1 MFVVVVLRLQTRS
14 TRKHPLN
21 NPTSGIGIGSAP
33 QITDASSID
42 WPSLLDA
49 LSTVRVDPDRHDRD
63 GGAENSVAETLG
75 LYSPILDGR
84 FQPNLIYG
92 TRHGRQ
98 VFIRIGVDE
107 TYRSG
112 ITNRHLRQITV
123 LRVGVPVFAL
133 VADYGALSVEA
144 GASEALLAVEQSL
157 HPSPD
162 VWDGLRVVGGPE
174 GIVASR
180 PVPRRVRSSSSG
192 STISGWSSGSPIRYM
207 RPLCTQLASIGRTSC
222 RTGSD
227 VPDDACRPGAVVEGS
242 LTQSAGRPFR
252 IDTPTG
258 GLRALAVVQQR
269 DLLQGTLSARTTH
282 QS

>member
-1 MFVVVVLRLQTRS
+1 VVAVLVVVMLGLRTRS
-14 TRKHPLN
+14 IRNHPLN
-21 NPTSGIGIGSAP
+21 NPTPGIGVGAAR
-33 QITDASSID
+33 QITDASSIG

-49 LSTVRVDPDRHDRD
+49 LSTVQVDPDRHDPD
-63 GGAENSVAETLG
+63 CGPENSVAETLG
-75 LYSPILDGR
+75 LYSPVLDGR

-98 VFIRIGVDE
+98 VFIRIGIDE

-133 VADYGALSVEA
+133 VAGCGVLRVEA
-144 GASEALLAVEQSL
+144 GASEALLAVERAL

-180 PVPRRVRSSSSG
+180 PVPRRVRVQFQWLYDLWLVERIADSLYAPALQP
-192 STISGWSSGSPIRYM
+192 TR
-207 RPLCTQLASIGRTSC
+207 LGRTYI
-222 RTGSD
+222 
-227 VPDDACRPGAVVEGS
+227 VPYG
-242 LTQSAGRPFR
+242 LGR
-252 IDTPTG
+252 
-258 GLRALAVVQQR
+258 A
-269 DLLQGTLSARTTH
+269 
-282 QS
+282 